1 MQKYLKRVPF
11 DIYELHLFQEVARR
25 ESFTK
30 AASNLGMSQSALTR
44 KIQGMESK
52 LDIALF
58 ERSTRKVRLTEA
70 GRFLCLQSDSIL
82 HHVDTTLIR
91 LQEKFELAPKQIR
104 IGVSKTVSMSY
115 LPGFFSTYKKQFPE
129 TRVLVCQDTSNDIV
143 SKLESSEMDIG
154 IIGAPK
160 RNPSSLKVMESFKD
174 RFAFIF
180 PDEQGIP
187 PRITPTSLR
196 SFSEKLELPWLQIS
210 RNSNTAGNLE
220 SWLSKR
226 GLAFES
232 DMELDSFDLIA
243 NLVSLGMGYSCV
255 PIRSLAPY
263 NRKKKIQRFSLR
275 DSFTREIVVLA
286 SKTVKLEDHIRKFI
300 ELIPFS

>member
-1 MQKYLKRVPF
+1 MHKYLKRVPF
-11 DIYELHLFQEVARR
+11 DIYELHLFQEVARM

-91 LQEKFELAPKQIR
+91 LQERFELAPKQIR

-129 TRVLVCQDTSNDIV
+129 IRVLVSQDPSSDII
-143 SKLESSEMDIG
+143 SKLESSEMDVG
-154 IIGAPK
+154 IISAPK
-160 RNPSSLKVMESFKD
+160 RNPSSLKVMGSFKD
-174 RFAFIF
+174 KFAFII
-180 PDEQGIP
+180 PEEQGIP
-187 PRITPTSLR
+187 EKSTPASLR
-196 SFSEKLELPWLQIS
+196 LFSEKIKVPWLQIS
-210 RNSNTAGNLE
+210 QNSNTAKNLE
-220 SWLSKR
+220 SWLSKH

-263 NRKKKIQRFSLR
+263 NRKKKIQRFSLK
-275 DSFTREIVVLA
+275 DSFTREIVVLT
-286 SKTVKLEDHIRKFI
+286 SKTVKLEEHIRKFI